1 MRALPSG
8 APRPCPSALATASRR
23 ACPLTSAV
31 TLAALAVIAAIATSI
46 LGGCAGAPPTTS
58 LRVKGAPQAPKD
70 ASVTIDDQYVGA
82 LAFVA
87 ARGVA
92 LPEGKHRVTV
102 EKAGY
107 FPWDR
112 VVEARHQPIYLEV
125 ELTRIP
131 D

>member
-1 MRALPSG
+1 MRAPLSG
-8 APRPCPSALATASRR
+8 TPRPCSSALAPAARSAR
-23 ACPLTSAV
+23 PLASAV
-31 TLAALAVIAAIATSI
+31 TRAAVAVIAAGI
-46 LGGCAGAPPTTS
+46 LGGCAGALQTTS
-58 LRVKGAPQAPKD
+58 LRVKGAPQAPRD